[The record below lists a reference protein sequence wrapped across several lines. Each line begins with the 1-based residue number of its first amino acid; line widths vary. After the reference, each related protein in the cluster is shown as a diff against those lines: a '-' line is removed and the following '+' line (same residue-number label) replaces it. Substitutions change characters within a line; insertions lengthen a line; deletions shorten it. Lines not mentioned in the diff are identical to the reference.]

1 METTT
6 RKTAFQIKKKG
17 KKNCHGDRAPNEF
30 RRHQEEK
37 TGKESAFFFFWSFLS
52 FTIIHSS
59 GLLKYLYLVY
69 VTTKPTR
76 QAKVLPPVVPITK
89 RILLRLHRMRF
100 PLRLV

>member
-6 RKTAFQIKKKG
+6 RETAFQIKKK
-17 KKNCHGDRAPNEF
+17 KKNSHGDRAPNEF

-76 QAKVLPPVVPITK
+76 QAKVLVPIAK